1 MPNNEVVMD
10 TKMKQTET
18 IDELVRRL
26 EKNDVKFVR
35 LTYSDMHG
43 YPRGKDVP
51 LEFFKSVAED
61 GQTFCVANIVD
72 GLAGNPLN
80 APGMAPD
87 RGYPDMRGIPD
98 LSTLVPV
105 PWEPHTVQ
113 CMVDLYDDN
122 GNTLNI
128 SPRQFLKR
136 TVDLFEKKW
145 QLKPVFA
152 HELEFYLL
160 KKTADGWERYSNHPS
175 MVYTVGHRSD
185 ELGMMHKFLSAGK
198 ALNLGLTAANHEFG
212 AGQFEVNMLHGE
224 AVESSDR
231 AFRFKNMVKEVAACN
246 GLHATFMGKPFNH
259 EAGSGFH
266 IHISLNNEDGNAFYG
281 PNELDGLSQ
290 LSKQFIAGIL
300 HHAPALMAFLAP
312 TVNAYKRLAP
322 DSLVPLTSTWGYD
335 NRTAFVRIPAERR
348 SGSRLEIRA
357 GDASANPYLI
367 SAVCL
372 LAGYDG
378 IVRQLEPPV
387 PVSGDVSIENNL
399 LTRLPISL
407 EESIT
412 CLLQDD
418 RLCELIGE
426 PIVNAFTAMKR
437 VEAGRFR
444 RYVTDWEF
452 NEYVH
457 HI

>member
-1 MPNNEVVMD
+1 MSNNELVID
-10 TKMKQTET
+10 PTKMQNET
-18 IDELVRRL
+18 VEELIQRL
-26 EKNDVKFVR
+26 EKNDIKFVR
-35 LTYSDMHG
+35 LIYSDIHG

-61 GQTFCVANIVD
+61 GQTFCVANLVD

-98 LSTLVPV
+98 LSTIVPV

-113 CMVDLYDDN
+113 CLVDLYDDN
-122 GNTLNI
+122 ANIIDI

-136 TVDLFEKKW
+136 VENLFEMELG
-145 QLKPVFA
+145 LKPVFA

-160 KKTADGWERYSNHPS
+160 KKTVEGWEKYSNHPS

-231 AFRFKNMVKEVAACN
+231 AFQFKNMVKEVAACH
-246 GLHATFMGKPFNH
+246 GLHATFMGKPFNQ

-266 IHISLNNEDGNAFYG
+266 IHISLNNENGNAFFD
-281 PNELDGLSQ
+281 PNEIDGLSQ
-290 LSKQFIAGIL
+290 LSKHFIAGIL
-300 HHAPALMAFLAP
+300 LHAPALMAFLAP
-312 TVNAYKRLAP
+312 TVNAYKRLVP

-378 IVRQLEPPV
+378 IIRELEPSI
-387 PVSGDVSIENNL
+387 PVSGDVSLENSL
-399 LTRLPISL
+399 HATLPKSL
-407 EESIT
+407 EESISS
-412 CLLQDD
+412 LLHDE
-418 RLCELIGE
+418 RLCQLIGE
-426 PIVNAFTAMKR
+426 PMVNAYTAMKKA
-437 VEAGRFR
+437 EAERFR

-452 NEYVH
+452 NEYVYH
-457 HI
+457 L

>member
-1 MPNNEVVMD
+1 MSNNEVVMD
-10 TKMKQTET
+10 PKIKQAET
-18 IDELVRRL
+18 VEELIRRL
-26 EKNDVKFVR
+26 EKDDVKFVR
-35 LTYSDMHG
+35 LTYSDIHG
-43 YPRGKDVP
+43 YPRGKDIP
-51 LEFFKSVAED
+51 LEFFKSVVED
-61 GQTFCVANIVD
+61 GQTFCVANLVD

-98 LSTLVPV
+98 LSTVVTV

-113 CMVDLYDDN
+113 CLVDLYDDN
-122 GNTLNI
+122 GDIIDI

-136 TVDLFEKKW
+136 AVDLFEKEW
-145 QLKPVFA
+145 QLKTVFA

-160 KKTADGWERYSNHPS
+160 KKTGDGWERYSNHSS

-198 ALNLGLTAANHEFG
+198 VLNLGLTAANHEFG

-231 AFRFKNMVKEVAACN
+231 AFRFKNMVKEVAACQ

-259 EAGSGFH
+259 DAGSGFH
-266 IHISLNNEDGNAFYG
+266 IHISLNNDNGNAFYG
-281 PNELDGLSQ
+281 PNESDGLSR
-290 LSKQFIAGIL
+290 LSKQFLAGIL

-312 TVNAYKRLAP
+312 TVNAYKRLVP
-322 DSLVPLTSTWGYD
+322 DSLVPLSASWGYD
-335 NRTAFVRIPAERR
+335 NRTAFVRIPADRR

-378 IVRQLEPPV
+378 IVRQLEPPI
-387 PVSGDVSIENNL
+387 PVSGDVSLEDNL
-399 LTRLPISL
+399 LTCLPKSL
-407 EESIT
+407 EESISN
-412 CLLQDD
+412 LLQDE

-426 PIVNAFTAMKR
+426 PMVNAFTAMKR
-437 VEAGRFR
+437 VEAERFR

-452 NEYVH
+452 NEYVYH
-457 HI
+457 L